1 MERIAGILL
10 PVFAIRTG
18 DDLGI
23 GDTDGAVQLIEWCH
37 RQGARVWQMLPINE
51 TGRDH
56 CPYNAISAMAI
67 DPVTLAVS
75 PARIPDLSPEVF
87 HNLAQPAVLSALR
100 QGPVNYPRVKALK
113 RALLEAAYARFAVTQ
128 LDQATARAAQFRE
141 FVDANAHW
149 IADYALFRALME
161 ENGDEAAWERWAAA
175 HQSPARARA
184 WLGAIPEK
192 RRAEI
197 QRRQSFFSYVQWLA
211 FGQWQALK
219 ARAESLNVSLMGDM
233 PIGLGRGS
241 ADVWADRS
249 IFDLDWSAGAPPEK
263 LFKTDPFT
271 EKWGQNWGAPLY
283 QWEELRRRNFDW
295 WRARVGLAGK
305 VFHLCRVDHVMGF
318 FRIYAFPWTPERN
331 AEFLP
336 LSETEAAA
344 RTGGRL
350 PGFRPFPDDTP
361 EHKAAN
367 QQHGEEILQFIL
379 DFAGPMTIVGEDL
392 GVVPGYVRPTLQQL
406 GIAGF
411 RVPSL
416 FREAD
421 GSYSDGAGYPELS
434 LVQPA
439 THDHPPL
446 AAAWA
451 SHWRDID
458 LGRNV
463 PENKLELRRLMRFA
477 GLEEEPPRDFTSR
490 LHEAVLR
497 ATLQANSR
505 LAVVMLTDVFARTER
520 FNTPGSISPEN
531 WSARAPHT
539 VAEMDRDPNLLAKA
553 QVFARLIRETGRGND
568 C

>member
-1 MERIAGILL
+1 
-10 PVFAIRTG
+10 
-18 DDLGI
+18 
-23 GDTDGAVQLIEWCH
+23 
-37 RQGARVWQMLPINE
+37 
-51 TGRDH
+51 
-56 CPYNAISAMAI
+56 
-67 DPVTLAVS
+67 
-75 PARIPDLSPEVF
+75 
-87 HNLAQPAVLSALR
+87 
-100 QGPVNYPRVKALK
+100 
-113 RALLEAAYARFAVTQ
+113 
-128 LDQATARAAQFRE
+128 
-141 FVDANAHW
+141 
-149 IADYALFRALME
+149 
-161 ENGDEAAWERWAAA
+161 
-175 HQSPARARA
+175 
-184 WLGAIPEK
+184 
-192 RRAEI
+192 
-197 QRRQSFFSYVQWLA
+197 
-211 FGQWQALK
+211 
-219 ARAESLNVSLMGDM
+219 M

-295 WRARVGLAGK
+295 LRARVGLAGK